1 MAILEALA
9 CGVPVLIMR
18 QCHFPE
24 VAEAK
29 AGIVIDPDPDQLAEA
44 LTKLLDNP
52 ELRKEMGANGRRL
65 VTERFTWDK
74 IVEQMIELYR
84 NVLRNRSQ
92 LDLNR

>member
-1 MAILEALA
+1 MEFETRPSSL
-9 CGVPVLIMR
+9 V
-18 QCHFPE
+18 
-24 VAEAK
+24 
-29 AGIVIDPDPDQLAEA
+29 
-44 LTKLLDNP
+44 NP